1 MQTLTKP
8 TFDALSQ
15 HFHHWQKVGD
25 LIDQCID
32 LMLNLRQS
40 GHPGGSRSKV
50 QLTVATTL
58 GGIMRWDLRHPEA
71 PFGDRFVLVAGHC
84 NPLIYAMLAVYDEAL
99 RARFEK
105 TGDERFRVY
114 KDKERAL
121 HWEDL
126 LKLRHNGGLPGHAEM
141 EGKTL
146 FFKFNTGPSGHG
158 APAALGEAMALKHAG
173 AGEVRVF
180 AMEGEGGHS
189 AGAHHEVK
197 NSAWGL
203 GLDNLIYLFDWN
215 DHGIDHRAHSEV
227 VHGTPAEWFKPYGWR
242 IAGTEKG
249 EDYAS
254 ITRALLE
261 IVHDPDPR
269 GRPGMV
275 WVKTRKGRGYY
286 KFDAPSHGK
295 AHARNSELFWKGR
308 ADFQD
313 KYGVKFAGFGDTKDP
328 GESAGREQT
337 AGWFKT
343 VMSVLRD
350 DTELLEYLSDTLVE
364 LGESVPAR
372 PEAFKL
378 DQPAKASAGEPSR
391 AKAGDRADAS
401 SLRATTS
408 SDGAAAAKS
417 GIALALDTTSARN
430 PIFNLHEDRSWLA
443 LDKLPPEL
451 FVAPGT
457 KIANKEGFAKFGAW
471 VNELAKEKMGRPLV
485 LACSADLAESTS
497 IIGFA
502 NGFKEKQGFGWYE
515 RTKNPGGAL
524 LPQQITEFT
533 NSGLM
538 AGVATVNMS
547 SDPEKTF
554 LGFWGAHSTYGSF
567 SYLKYGLMRLFSQLA
582 QDCPLKVGKVIWVA
596 GHSGPET
603 AEDSRTHFG
612 IFAPGVTQL
621 FPDGHVINLH
631 PWEHNEVA
639 PMLAAALATDIPIV
653 ILHLTRPNVSVPDRA
668 ALGCAPYMD
677 AARGAYVIRD
687 HDAKRPK
694 EGCVLVQ
701 GTSTTDSVF
710 QLLPKFKDGSAPNV
724 KLVAAVSWELFQR
737 QDAKYRDT
745 VLPHSDW
752 IDSTVI
758 TNGARRLM
766 HDWLP
771 HKVAEEYAMSS
782 DFDDRWRTGGSVE
795 ELKVEAHIDPAH
807 LLDGIQRF
815 ARDREKRLA
824 QLR

>member
-8 TFDALSQ
+8 TFDSLSQ

-58 GGIMRWDLRHPEA
+58 GGFMRWDLRHPEA

-99 RARFEK
+99 RARFEA
-105 TGDERFRVY
+105 TGDPRFKVY
-114 KDKERAL
+114 KEKERAL
-121 HWEDL
+121 FWEDL
-126 LKLRHNGGLPGHAEM
+126 LFLRHNKGLPGHAEM

-173 AGEVRVF
+173 AGEVKVF

-227 VHGTPAEWFKPYGWR
+227 VHGTPEEWFKPYGWR
-242 IAGTEKG
+242 IAGTDKG

-254 ITRALLE
+254 ITRALLK
-261 IVHDPDPR
+261 IVHDPDPQ

-286 KFDAPSHGK
+286 KYDAPSHGK

-308 ADFQD
+308 GDFQE

-328 GESAGREQT
+328 GEATGREQT
-337 AGWFKT
+337 REWFKT

-350 DTELLEYLSDTLVE
+350 DKELLEYLSDTLIE

-372 PEAFKL
+372 PDAFRL
-378 DQPAKASAGEPSR
+378 DR
-391 AKAGDRADAS
+391 
-401 SLRATTS
+401 
-408 SDGAAAAKS
+408 AAKS
-417 GIALALDTTSARN
+417 ADGAKRDTAPTSMDGIKLDTVSARG
-430 PIFNLHEDRSWLA
+430 PIVNLHEDRSWLA
-443 LDKLPPEL
+443 LDKLPKEL

-471 VNELAKEKMGRPLV
+471 VNELSRETMGRPLV

-497 IIGFA
+497 IHGFSL
-502 NGFKEKQGFGWYE
+502 GFKEKQGFGWYE

-554 LGFWGAHSTYGSF
+554 LGYWGAHSTYGSF

-582 QDCPLKVGKVIWVA
+582 QDCPLKVGKVIWVV

-621 FPDGHVINLH
+621 FPDNHVINCH

-653 ILHLTRPNVSVPDRA
+653 ALHLTRPNVATPDRA
-668 ALGCAPYMD
+668 ALGCASHME
-677 AARGAYVIRD
+677 AARGAYVIHD
-687 HDAKRPK
+687 YDAKRPK

-701 GTSTTDSVF
+701 GTSTTDSIF
-710 QLLPKFKDGSAPNV
+710 TLLPKFNDGSAPNV
-724 KLVAAVSWELFQR
+724 KIVAAVSWELFQR
-737 QDAKYRDT
+737 QDAKYREK

-771 HKVAEEYAMSS
+771 HKVAEQYAMSS
-782 DFDDRWRTGGSVE
+782 DWDNRWRTGGSVD
-795 ELKVEAHIDPAH
+795 ELKVEAHIDPVH
-807 LLDGIQRF
+807 LLEGIQRF
-815 ARDREKRLA
+815 ALDRADRLSKLSIA
-824 QLR
+824 K